1 MDISFI
7 QNKFIQRESFDIH
20 PISNMLNEHLHIS
33 HINAKTRQRNKQ
45 ITFIL
50 IIILFLVYGIPDM
63 ESYFPILFT
72 RFCQNMCSYSQIF
85 TFFTLNNESH
95 Q

>member
-7 QNKFIQRESFDIH
+7 QNKLIQWELFGIH
-20 PISNMLNEHLHIS
+20 PITISNMLNEHLNIS

-50 IIILFLVYGIPDM
+50 IILLFLVYGISHV
-63 ESYFPILFT
+63 ES
-72 RFCQNMCSYSQIF
+72 SIF
-85 TFFTLNNESH
+85 QF
-95 Q
+95 